1 MIERITRVGH
11 VSKGRDEVKQIL
23 CGKAQRPVYN
33 TCFLTLP
40 DAEHCVLL
48 LRGPEAT

>member
-1 MIERITRVGH
+1 MTERIARVRH
-11 VSKGRDEVKQIL
+11 VSNGRDQIKQIL
-23 CGKAQRPVYN
+23 CGKAHRPIYN
-33 TCFLTLP
+33 TCFLALP